1 MYWEKGFT
9 IQHWAKT
16 VILVT
21 LMCVTT
27 AGAWVIIHVY
37 VDPIV
42 RILTAGFAVIIGYVC
57 IKMLGENTM
66 TAYQRAKVSSIN
78 IVTSNNNT
86 PTESLNT
93 ICQDFGSSSGT
104 CMEVGGSRV
113 L

>member
-42 RILTAGFAVIIGYVC
+42 RVLTAGFAVIIGYVC

-78 IVTSNNNT
+78 IV

-93 ICQDFGSSSGT
+93 ICQDFGSSSSSSGGG
-104 CMEVGGSRV
+104 VGVTTG
-113 L
+113 LL

>member
-42 RILTAGFAVIIGYVC
+42 RVLTAGFAVIIGYVC

-78 IVTSNNNT
+78 IVTTS

-93 ICQDFGSSSGT
+93 ICQDFGSSSSG
-104 CMEVGGSRV
+104 GGSV
-113 L
+113 GVTTGLL